1 VTSAFLDDFGDKIYH
16 SEKVIPSRLIAPIDD
31 LCSKTMGKGLLPV
44 PMQKDNE
51 RVSEQSLSHLSFVQH
66 RPHLNKI
73 HKPVNGKWILYFL

>member
-1 VTSAFLDDFGDKIYH
+1 
-16 SEKVIPSRLIAPIDD
+16 
-31 LCSKTMGKGLLPV
+31 MGKGLLPV

-51 RVSEQSLSHLSFVQH
+51 RVSEQSLSHLSFAQH